1 VRNQAMNFNHESPNE
16 TPLLSFSG
24 LKHAAAPSDNTDVVK
39 IIVKEDGD
47 GYLARV
53 RGSQNLYAYGLTEEQ
68 ALEELSGVIDM
79 TMDYHLEQVDIERRA
94 RQELLTKRAAYA
106 V

>member
-1 VRNQAMNFNHESPNE
+1 MRIM
-16 TPLLSFSG
+16 
-24 LKHAAAPSDNTDVVK
+24 
-39 IIVKEDGD
+39 VKEDGE

-53 RGSQNLYAYGLTEEQ
+53 RGSQNLYAYGLTQEQ
-68 ALEELSGVIDM
+68 ALDELSSVIDM

-94 RQELLTKRAAYA
+94 RQELLTRRAAYA